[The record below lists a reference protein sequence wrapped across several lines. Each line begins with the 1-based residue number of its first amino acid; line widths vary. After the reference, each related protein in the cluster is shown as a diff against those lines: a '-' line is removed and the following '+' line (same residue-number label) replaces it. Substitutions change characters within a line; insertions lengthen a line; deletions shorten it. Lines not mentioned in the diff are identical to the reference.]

1 MTAAA
6 PQGVPIGIPSV
17 RGLFPVIFSG
27 ISLKAL
33 ISPLS
38 EWHQFMHSQRHEGH
52 ISYNA
57 SQVVFGSWDNYVYC
71 VDDDG
76 NLLWKFLTDNAIEYA
91 TPCLDHSTTVF
102 VTSLDHYLYVL
113 EEDGTLRFKILLDD
127 APHYSPAVDV
137 ATGDIYASSTS
148 SLRKLRYDGT
158 LLWQYAQ
165 SNLSTHISL
174 TPSQIYIG
182 AYNNKLIA
190 ISKDDGSLAYEFVTE
205 GYIINSSPAV
215 KGDDVF
221 IGDWDFYLYC
231 IQNGSFKWR
240 FEANGRIYASPS
252 LSDTEIF
259 FGDAL
264 GFFFSLAYDGT
275 ENWHIDLPDIIFATA
290 SISSLSSSEPYLYV
304 GCEDKRLYCIQ
315 NGEIIFSYEVGD
327 IIDSSPATDKS
338 QNVFFGSHDHYLYC
352 ILQENGSLR
361 WKFLAGS
368 TIASSPS
375 LFASSLL

>member
-6 PQGVPIGIPSV
+6 PQGVPIGIPSI
-17 RGLFPVIFSG
+17 RGLFPVFFSG
-27 ISLKAL
+27 ISLKSL

-38 EWHQFMHSQRHEGH
+38 EWQQFMHSQRHEGH
-52 ISYNA
+52 LSYDANRI
-57 SQVVFGSWDNYVYC
+57 VFGSWDDYVYC

-76 NLLWKFLTDNAIEYA
+76 NLLWKFATGNSIEYA
-91 TPCLDHSTTVF
+91 TPCLDHAGTVF

-113 EEDGTLRFKILLDD
+113 NDDGTLRFKVLLDGSS
-127 APHYSPAVDV
+127 HYSPAVDV

-148 SLRKLRYDGT
+148 SLRKLRFDGT

-165 SNLSTHISL
+165 SNLSTHITLASHVF
-174 TPSQIYIG
+174 IG
-182 AYNNKLIA
+182 AYNNKLISL
-190 ISKDDGSLAYEFVTE
+190 SKDDGSLIYEFVTE
-205 GYIINSSPAV
+205 GYIMNSSPAV
-215 KGDDVF
+215 KSDVF

-231 IQNGSFKWR
+231 IDSAGVFKWR
-240 FEANGRIYASPS
+240 FSANGRIHASPT

-259 FGDAL
+259 FGDEL
-264 GFFFSLAYDGT
+264 GYFFSLSYDGT
-275 ENWHIDLPDIIFATA
+275 ENWHIDLPDTIFATA
-290 SISSLSSSEPYLYV
+290 SLTEEDSSPFLYV

-315 NGEIIFSYEVGD
+315 NGEIIFSYTVGD
-327 IIDSSPATDKS
+327 IIDSSASCDKS

-352 ILQENGSLR
+352 IRNGELK

-375 LFASSLL
+375 LFASHLL